1 MLAST
6 GATPGQ
12 IRNTVFFEGA
22 ILGLIGTPPVS
33 YTHLD
38 VYKRQTYNNELLQY
52 LGISKN
58 YQAMAM
64 LYSVAG
70 IVILLI
76 VVGSVTVIYN
86 AFAISVSE
94 RKKQFGMLAS
104 TGRCV

>member
-1 MLAST
+1 
-6 GATPGQ
+6 
-12 IRNTVFFEGA
+12 
-22 ILGLIGTPPVS
+22 
-33 YTHLD
+33 
-38 VYKRQTYNNELLQY
+38 
-52 LGISKN
+52 
-58 YQAMAM
+58 MAM

-104 TGRCV
+104 TGATPGQIRNTVFFEGAILGLIGTPLGLLSGIGGIA